1 MGFSRSKY
9 GEYPEYH
16 TSLDN
21 LDLISAEGL
30 AGSYLA
36 LQRMIEVIEK
46 NEKYKSTILC
56 EPQLGKRG
64 LYPSFSKKGSTI
76 KIKPMM
82 NLISYCD
89 GEKSLLEIADLIS
102 VPFWEL
108 IVIAEQLLTHGLLE
122 TEKA

>member
-1 MGFSRSKY
+1 
-9 GEYPEYH
+9 
-16 TSLDN
+16 
-21 LDLISAEGL
+21 
-30 AGSYLA
+30 
-36 LQRMIEVIEK
+36 MIEVIEK
-46 NEKYKSTILC
+46 NEIYKSTILC

-64 LYPSFSKKGSTI
+64 LYPSLSKKGSTI

-108 IVIAEQLLTHGLLE
+108 VEIAEQLLIKGLLE
-122 TEKA
+122 IEKA